1 MKNSNK
7 DQAGQ
12 KYWNQTWDASSLP
25 ALWPVDSQNIGS
37 NVERSL
43 FSFMSNAFA
52 KHGLINQ
59 NKLLVEVG
67 CARSAV
73 LPLFA
78 KKLGF
83 QVSGIDYSPNGCEQ
97 TRLILEREDVPAEI
111 YCCDIFSIP
120 DDLVERF
127 DVVVSF
133 GLIEHFS
140 DTTAIV
146 TALSRLVRPGGL
158 IFTNVPNMHG
168 MTGFAQ
174 KILDKRVYDIHVPLT
189 AEVVRKA
196 HKQAG
201 LNTVSCDYFLSTH
214 FGVVNLNS
222 LRVYSLEWWIKKM
235 TLAVLAR
242 ISVGIWWLERMLGPL
257 PTSHV
262 FSPYVNCLAI
272 KPICAQNPRVTNACA
287 EF

>member
-1 MKNSNK
+1 MIIVNDSDQ

-12 KYWNQTWDASSLP
+12 KYWNQTWGASSLP
-25 ALWPVDSQNIGS
+25 ALWPVDSKKIGS
-37 NVERSL
+37 SVERLL
-43 FSFMSNAFA
+43 FFYMSDAFA
-52 KHGLINQ
+52 KHGLNNQ

-78 KKLGF
+78 KRLGF

-97 TRLILEREDVPAEI
+97 SRLMLKREEVQGNI

-168 MTGFAQ
+168 ITGFAQ
-174 KILDKRVYDIHVPLT
+174 RILDKKVYDIHVPLT
-189 AEVVRKA
+189 AEVVRAA
-196 HKQAG
+196 HEQAG
-201 LNTVSCDYFLSTH
+201 LNIVSCDYFLSTN
-214 FGVVNLNS
+214 FGVVNINS
-222 LRVYSLEWWIKKM
+222 IRVYSLEWWIKKV
-235 TLAVLAR
+235 TLAILAR
-242 ISVGIWWLERMLGPL
+242 ISMGVWWLERLLGPL
-257 PTSHV
+257 PTSRA

-272 KPICAQNPRVTNACA
+272 KPKLPLS
-287 EF
+287 

>member
-1 MKNSNK
+1 MNDSDQ

-25 ALWPVDSQNIGS
+25 ALWPVESKKIGAS
-37 NVERSL
+37 VDRLL
-43 FSFMSNAFA
+43 FSYMSDAFA
-52 KHGLINQ
+52 KYGLINQ

-97 TRLILEREDVPAEI
+97 TRFMLEREEVQGEV

-120 DDLVERF
+120 DNLVEHF

-146 TALSRLVRPGGL
+146 AALSRLIKPGGL

-168 MTGFAQ
+168 MTGFVQ
-174 KILDKRVYDIHVPLT
+174 RILDKKVYDIHVPLT
-189 AEVVRKA
+189 AEVVREA
-196 HKQAG
+196 HEEAG
-201 LNTVSCDYFLSTH
+201 LSIVSCDYFLSTH
-214 FGVVNLNS
+214 FGVINLNS
-222 LRVYSLEWWIKKM
+222 IRVYSFEWWIKKV

-242 ISVGIWWLERMLGPL
+242 ISMGIWWLERLLGPL
-257 PTSHV
+257 PTSRV
-262 FSPYVNCLAI
+262 FSPYVNCLAT
-272 KPICAQNPRVTNACA
+272 KPNRS
-287 EF
+287 F

>member
-1 MKNSNK
+1 MKKPDK

-12 KYWNQTWDASSLP
+12 KYWNQTWDASPLP
-25 ALWPVDSQNIGS
+25 ALWPVDSQSIGS
-37 NVERSL
+37 NVERSM
-43 FSFMSNAFA
+43 FSYLANAFA
-52 KHGLINQ
+52 KHGLTNQ

-97 TRLILEREDVPAEI
+97 TRLMLEREEVLGEV

-140 DTTAIV
+140 NTTEIV
-146 TALSRLVRPGGL
+146 AALSRLIKPGGL
-158 IFTNVPNMHG
+158 IFTNVPNMNG
-168 MTGFAQ
+168 MTGFVQ
-174 KILDKRVYDIHVPLT
+174 RILDKKVYDIHVPLS
-189 AEVVRKA
+189 AEVVREA
-196 HKQAG
+196 HEKAG
-201 LNTVSCDYFLSTH
+201 LSIVSCDYFLSTH
-214 FGVVNLNS
+214 FGVINLNS
-222 LRVYSLEWWIKKM
+222 IRVYSFEWWIKKV

-242 ISVGIWWLERMLGPL
+242 ISMGIWWLERLLGPL
-257 PTSHV
+257 PTGRV
-262 FSPYVNCLAI
+262 FSPYVNCLAT
-272 KPICAQNPRVTNACA
+272 KPNRS
-287 EF
+287 F

>member
-1 MKNSNK
+1 MKNANQ

-12 KYWNQTWDASSLP
+12 KYWNQTWDATPLP
-25 ALWPVDSQNIGS
+25 ALWPVDSQKIGS

-43 FSFMSNAFA
+43 FSYISNAFA
-52 KHGLINQ
+52 KHGLVNQ

-78 KKLGF
+78 KRLGF

-97 TRLILEREDVPAEI
+97 TRLMLKREEVQGEI

-146 TALSRLVRPGGL
+146 AALSRLIRPGGI

-174 KILDKRVYDIHVPLT
+174 KIMDKGVYDIHVPLT
-189 AEVVRKA
+189 AKAVREA
-196 HKQAG
+196 HEQAG
-201 LNTVSCDYFLSTH
+201 LNTVSCDYFLSTN
-214 FGVVNLNS
+214 FGVINLNS
-222 LRVYSLEWWIKKM
+222 IRVYSLEWWIKKM

-242 ISVGIWWLERMLGPL
+242 ISMGAWWCERLLGPL
-257 PTSHV
+257 PTSRV

-272 KPICAQNPRVTNACA
+272 KPKCALSPLT
-287 EF
+287 